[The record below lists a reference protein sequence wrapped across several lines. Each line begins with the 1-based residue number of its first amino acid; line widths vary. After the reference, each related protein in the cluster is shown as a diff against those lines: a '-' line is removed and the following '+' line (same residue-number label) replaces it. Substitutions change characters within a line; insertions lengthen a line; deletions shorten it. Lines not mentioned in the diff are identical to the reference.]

1 VSWVHSR
8 LFWKITGVYTLLST
22 FALIG
27 LLLMLDQQVQ
37 EHSLG
42 RQHRWIED
50 SLRTIARELSSG
62 LQPKQVMDAW
72 RGLLKFHA
80 AELWIV
86 DESLNPLTDSSSE
99 LPQDI
104 TLQSVVQAAV
114 THERTTRSIRL
125 KLADGVVRDY
135 LAFAEV
141 VTQPSGNGRSLLL
154 VLVQPGAFQ
163 REVNSTRL
171 ILLQTA
177 LFTWLIGIFAS
188 GFVAAGIVAPLQSMS
203 KNLRHATNPE
213 EREDMLLTIS
223 DRQDELGRVASSLHE
238 LEEERQ
244 EQITQLQSAERIA
257 RSSAELLTTVLD
269 SMIEGV
275 IAIDAE
281 QRITFLNTAA
291 RDLLIISPV
300 IGPGR
305 RLYEAVRAGAF
316 LETVQETLS
325 KRQVQSLEF
334 RIPAD
339 QKDLVVASIPIPEG
353 PHSGAV
359 IVVRDIS
366 ESRRLESMRR
376 DFVSGVSHE
385 LKTPLTVIQAC
396 TDTLLGGA
404 MSDPEAAE
412 RFLKQIDE
420 QSERLLGL
428 ILSMLQL
435 ARVESGQLVVN
446 IVPVALDYAIANVQ
460 RSFQT
465 VAESR
470 GVQLIRAGLEDMVVQ
485 TDHQAVQTILSNLVD
500 NALKHTDAGGRVTI
514 LVERCDT
521 STDLIV
527 RDTGTGIPEE
537 LLGRIFERFYRVEQ
551 DRSRERG
558 GSGLGL
564 AIVRH
569 LCQALGV
576 QIVVKSKPGVG
587 SEFRVQFPG

>member
-1 VSWVHSR
+1 
-8 LFWKITGVYTLLST
+8 
-22 FALIG
+22 
-27 LLLMLDQQVQ
+27 
-37 EHSLG
+37 
-42 RQHRWIED
+42 
-50 SLRTIARELSSG
+50 
-62 LQPKQVMDAW
+62 
-72 RGLLKFHA
+72 
-80 AELWIV
+80 
-86 DESLNPLTDSSSE
+86 
-99 LPQDI
+99 
-104 TLQSVVQAAV
+104 
-114 THERTTRSIRL
+114 
-125 KLADGVVRDY
+125 
-135 LAFAEV
+135 
-141 VTQPSGNGRSLLL
+141 
-154 VLVQPGAFQ
+154 
-163 REVNSTRL
+163 
-171 ILLQTA
+171 
-177 LFTWLIGIFAS
+177 
-188 GFVAAGIVAPLQSMS
+188 
-203 KNLRHATNPE
+203 
-213 EREDMLLTIS
+213 MLLTIS

-244 EQITQLQSAERIA
+244 QQITQLQAAERIA
-257 RSSAELLTTVLD
+257 RSSADLLTTVLD

-275 IAIDAE
+275 IAIDRE
-281 QRITFLNTAA
+281 QRIAFLNTAA
-291 RDLLIISPV
+291 RDLLVISPV

-316 LETVQETLS
+316 LETVQESLA
-325 KRQVQSLEF
+325 KQQVQSLEF

-339 QKDLVVASIPIPEG
+339 QKDLVVVAIPVPEG

-359 IVVRDIS
+359 VVVRDIS

-435 ARVESGQLVVN
+435 ARVESGQLVLN
-446 IVPVALDYAIANVQ
+446 IGPVALDDVIARVL

-470 GVQLIRAGLEDMVVQ
+470 GVHLDRAGLEGRVVQ
-485 TDHQAVQTILSNLVD
+485 TDQQAAQTILSNLLD
-500 NALKHTDAGGRVTI
+500 NALKHTDANGRVTI
-514 LVERCDT
+514 LVETTDT

-537 LLGRIFERFYRVEQ
+537 LLGRIFERFYRVER

-569 LCQALGV
+569 LCQALGA
-576 QIVVKSKPGVG
+576 QIVVKSKPGQG
-587 SEFRVQFPG
+587 SEFRVQFPA